1 MCKKTNYK
9 IPNPRIDKCM
19 KELIENLE
27 FVFQKIVNAIAW
39 DEECRHHLDED
50 PFWKIVAC
58 CCGHKKYP
66 MTIVAKDG
74 NGMVLELCSGIY
86 LKRKRN
92 FYKRD
97 KQGYYYIPETIVLE
111 DV

>member
-19 KELIENLE
+19 NFIISYLNRNGIET
-27 FVFQKIVNAIAW
+27 
-39 DEECRHHLDED
+39 
-50 PFWKIVAC
+50 VAC

-66 MTIVAKDG
+66 MTIIVNNSYENFDLITGKT
-74 NGMVLELCSGIY
+74 IP
-86 LKRKRN
+86 RTRN

-97 KQGYYYIPETIVLE
+97 KEGYYYIPEVIK
-111 DV
+111 

>member
-19 KELIENLE
+19 SDLISRLSGLLHCN
-27 FVFQKIVNAIAW
+27 FKT
-39 DEECRHHLDED
+39 
-50 PFWKIVAC
+50 VAS

-66 MTIVAKDG
+66 MTIVIKNDIG
-74 NGMVLELCSGIY
+74 GHFELFTGKIIM
-86 LKRKRN
+86 RKRS

-97 KQGYYYIPETIVLE
+97 KQGHYYIPEVSK
-111 DV
+111 